1 MASFRLSIRAYKN
14 VTKIFCR
21 TTNENEMGRFAKLLL
36 RLPGEILL
44 INPPVANPQLPILDM
59 SFRPKTI
66 SNSDLKQPSP
76 HFFEAKDCLT
86 SWYSFS
92 SCNLFNFAALRSIGL
107 RCMEHLFFLRIVGEV
122 SFTSHIWKYASSKYM
137 ASSQK
142 LLLYYF
148 ELDLSFFITMKVHH
162 LNFSGEHQRDW
173 LASLWF
179 AGGRPGLNWDLWHGQ
194 KWSEKVP
201 AVKIARPEN

>member
-1 MASFRLSIRAYKN
+1 M
-14 VTKIFCR
+14 TEIFCR

-44 INPPVANPQLPILDM
+44 ISDQPPSCQSSICP
-59 SFRPKTI
+59 SGPK
-66 SNSDLKQPSP
+66 LPSP
-76 HFFEAKDCLT
+76 HIFEAKDCLT
-86 SWYSFS
+86 SWKSFS

-122 SFTSHIWKYASSKYM
+122 SFTSHIWKYASTKYR

-142 LLLYYF
+142 LLLYYV

-173 LASLWF
+173 LTSLWF
-179 AGGRPGLNWDLWHGQ
+179 AGGRPGLNWDLRHEQ